1 MRNVY
6 SVKTIIRKDKPREDG
21 TYPLNY
27 LVIVNSKRIK
37 FSAGRYLALSNWDSV
52 KGLPRGKSYATLRK
66 KLEQEVRKLEEIL
79 LEIDL
84 SGKPM
89 TRELIREMYLGTA
102 DDRNTRNFYH
112 HFDEF
117 CKKKFLEIS
126 KGTSNHYSLLKKQLE
141 EYKPN
146 LVLEEMDYNFF
157 VNFFHYLRTEKGVGE
172 SGIGT
177 RRKTLVCTFNEF
189 KRIGLVKENPCQEIK
204 RPKENERDEFLTE
217 KEVQKIVDVDLSTQV
232 YSDGFKLTRNLF
244 LFSCFTGLRFSDVM
258 NLRRENIVENCSK
271 IVIVMQK
278 TQRKIEIPINREA
291 KLLLMRYK
299 YMTTKKEFVFP
310 RRTNVSVNRDLKI
323 IAKIAGISKRITFHM
338 ARHSFGS
345 MLAKK
350 GVQPYFIMKLMGHTN
365 IKMTSRYV
373 NSDEET
379 LKEIMFNFN
388 FKNYE
393 KSRTNQRLGKET
405 SNAKKN

>member
-66 KLEQEVRKLEEIL
+66 KLEQEVRKLEDIL

-89 TRELIREMYLGTA
+89 TRELIREKYLGNA
-102 DDRNTRNFYH
+102 DEKNTRNFYY

-126 KGTSNHYSLLKKQLE
+126 EGTSNHYSLLKKQLE

-146 LVLEEMDYNFF
+146 LLLDEMDYSFF

-189 KRIGLVKENPCQEIK
+189 KRIGLVKENPCREIK

-217 KEVQKIVDVDLSTQV
+217 KEVQKIVDADLSGRV

-244 LFSCFTGLRFSDVM
+244 LFSCFTGLRYSDVM
-258 NLRRENIVENCSK
+258 NLKRENIVGDCSK

-299 YMTTKKEFVFP
+299 YMTKKEFVFP

-323 IAKIAGISKRITFHM
+323 IAKIAEVPKRITFHM

-345 MLAKK
+345 LLAKK
-350 GVQPYFIMKLMGHTN
+350 GVQPYFIMKLMGHTSLN
-365 IKMTSRYV
+365 MTSRYV
-373 NSDEET
+373 NSDEEI
-379 LKEIMFNFN
+379 LKKIMFNVN

-393 KSRTNQRLGKET
+393 KSRPNQRTGKG
-405 SNAKKN
+405 SKKTGKTK

>member
-6 SVKTIIRKDKPREDG
+6 SVKVIIRSDKPMKG
-21 TYPLNY
+21 GVCPLNY
-27 LVIVNSKRIK
+27 LIIVNCRRMKLS
-37 FSAGRYLALSNWDSV
+37 SGHNLHLSNWDSV

-89 TRELIREMYLGTA
+89 TRELIREKYLGSA
-102 DDRNTRNFYH
+102 DDKNTRNFYY

-126 KGTSNHYSLLKKQLE
+126 KGTSNHYSLLKKQLK

-146 LVLEEMDYNFF
+146 LVLDEMDYNFF

-189 KRIGLVKENPCQEIK
+189 KRIGLVKENPCQKIK

-217 KEVQKIVDVDLSTQV
+217 KEVQKIVDADLSGQV
-232 YSDGFKLTRNLF
+232 YSEGFKLTRNLF

-299 YMTTKKEFVFP
+299 YMTKKEFVFP

-393 KSRTNQRLGKET
+393 KSRTHQRTGKGSKT
-405 SNAKKN
+405 IRKNK

>member
-1 MRNVY
+1 MKNSY
-6 SVKTIIRKDKPREDG
+6 SVKVIIRSDKAKKG
-21 TYPLNY
+21 GICPLYY
-27 LVIVNSKRIK
+27 LVILNSKRMK
-37 FSAGRYLALSNWDSV
+37 LSSGHNIHLSKWDSV
-52 KGLPRGKSYATLRK
+52 KGLPRGLSYATLRK

-79 LEIDL
+79 LEVDL

-89 TRELIREMYLGTA
+89 TRELIREKYLGFT
-102 DDRNTRNFYH
+102 DGKNSRDFYY

-126 KGTSNHYSLLKKQLE
+126 EGTSNHYSLLKKQLN

-146 LVLEEMDYNFF
+146 LLLDEMDYNFF
-157 VNFFHYLRTEKGVGE
+157 VNFFHYLRTEKSVGE

-204 RPKENERDEFLTE
+204 RPKENQRDEFLTE
-217 KEVQKIVDVDLSTQV
+217 KEVQKIVDADLSGGV
-232 YSDGFKLTRNLF
+232 YSDGFKLSRNLF

-258 NLRRENIVENCSK
+258 NLKRENIVENCSK

-278 TQRKIEIPINREA
+278 TNRKIEIPINREA

-299 YMTTKKEFVFP
+299 YMVKKEFVFP

-323 IAKIAGISKRITFHM
+323 IAKIAEIPKRINFHM

-345 MLAKK
+345 LLAKQ

-365 IKMTSRYV
+365 IRMTSRYV

-379 LKEIMFNFN
+379 LKEIMFNVN

-393 KSRTNQRLGKET
+393 KPRTNRKVGSENTKP
-405 SNAKKN
+405 KRKN